1 MLLVLIIQMMT
12 FYLSVSVHSMYKAYE
27 QNDVMQELFL
37 DEEYVGGASGA
48 AWGGRRG
55 GGVKNRT

>member
-1 MLLVLIIQMMT
+1 MWMLLVLIIQMLT

-37 DEEYVGGASGA
+37 DEEYVRGGLGGV
-48 AWGGRRG
+48 WGRRG
-55 GGVKNRT
+55 EGQ